1 MVQSQKGAFMGR
13 MTGKVVF
20 ITGAGRG
27 QGRSHAVH
35 LADEGADLIIVD
47 IGHDIDSNAYPLAS
61 CADLEETVRLV
72 EKSGRRV
79 IASQVDVR
87 DRTGLQRVLDDAVA
101 ELGGLHVVV
110 ANAAICPLGNDV
122 SVQGFIDA
130 FDVDFV
136 GVVNTVH
143 VGLPYLEANG
153 SVIITGSVA
162 GLVPQ
167 TGGVNGQG
175 GLQGPGGDGY
185 GLAKKM
191 IRDYT
196 RSLALCVGPNRI
208 RVNAIHPTNVN
219 TDMLQNPA
227 MYKTF
232 RPDLPDPTRAD
243 AEVTF
248 PFMQAMQIP
257 YVEAAD
263 ISHAVVYLASDE
275 SRYVTGQQ
283 LFVDAG
289 ASLKLGI

>member
-1 MVQSQKGAFMGR
+1 MGR
-13 MTGKVVF
+13 LTGKVAFV
-20 ITGAGRG
+20 TGAARG

-35 LADEGADLIIVD
+35 LADEGADLILVD
-47 IGHDIDSNAYPLAS
+47 IGVDIASNGYPLGTA
-61 CADLEETVRLV
+61 ADLAETVKLV
-72 EKSGRRV
+72 EKSGRRA
-79 IASQVDVR
+79 IAAQVDVR
-87 DRTGLQRVLDDAVA
+87 DRAGLEKNLRVAVA

-110 ANAAICPLGNDV
+110 ANAGICPLGNEIP
-122 SVQGFIDA
+122 VQGFVDA

-143 VGLPYLEANG
+143 VALPHLDVGA
-153 SVIITGSVA
+153 SVVITGSVA

-167 TGGVNGQG
+167 AGGVNGQG

-191 IRDYT
+191 IREYT
-196 RSLALCVGPNRI
+196 RSLALTLGPNRI
-208 RVNAIHPTNVN
+208 RVNAIHPTNVD

-227 MYKTF
+227 MYRTF
-232 RPDLPDPTRAD
+232 RPDLADPTRED

-248 PFMQAMQIP
+248 PFMQAMPVP
-257 YVEAAD
+257 YIEASD
-263 ISHAVVYLASDE
+263 ISHAVVYLAADE

-289 ASLKLGI
+289 ASLKLGL